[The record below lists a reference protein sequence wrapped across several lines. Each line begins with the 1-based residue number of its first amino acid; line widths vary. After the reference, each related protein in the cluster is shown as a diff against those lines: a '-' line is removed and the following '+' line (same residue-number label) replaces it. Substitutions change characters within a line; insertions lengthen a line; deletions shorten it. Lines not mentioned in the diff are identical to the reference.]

1 MERYSVVSG
10 IFTDGAI
17 RTCTGVAGALAAEAL
32 LAALLWQPDSNATAA
47 NASSNTAAR
56 RLETGPS
63 VRVRIGTVRRISVYV
78 ALNLTTLINKSKIQ
92 KGYSY

>member
-1 MERYSVVSG
+1 M
-10 IFTDGAI
+10 
-17 RTCTGVAGALAAEAL
+17 AGALAAEAL
-32 LAALLWQPDSNATAA
+32 LAALFWQPDSNAHAA
-47 NASSNTAAR
+47 NASSNAAAQ

-78 ALNLTTLINKSKIQ
+78 SLNLTTLVNKSKMQ